1 MQTHI
6 RVDADGSALGAGY
19 EFDPFDLK
27 TDKILRTGY
36 LLVSPPEPSKPIR
49 LLETW
54 TCPKCETEQWAM
66 ITIDGTRLQ
75 LVEAV
80 KLDLSSLQ
88 LANFISDFNAEN
100 AASQFSSTGEGV
112 VETLRRNLK

>member
-6 RVDADGSALGAGY
+6 RVDADGSALGVGY
-19 EFDPFDLK
+19 EFDPFDLQS
-27 TDKILRTGY
+27 DKILRCGY
-36 LLVSPPEPSKPIR
+36 LLVSAPPPDGRLR

-54 TCPKCETEQWAM
+54 ICPKCETEQWAM
-66 ITIDGTRLQ
+66 VTIDRGRLQ

-80 KLDLSSLQ
+80 QLDRASLDLVT
-88 LANFISDFNAEN
+88 FISEVNAEMV
-100 AASQFSSTGEGV
+100 AEGFRDHGETV